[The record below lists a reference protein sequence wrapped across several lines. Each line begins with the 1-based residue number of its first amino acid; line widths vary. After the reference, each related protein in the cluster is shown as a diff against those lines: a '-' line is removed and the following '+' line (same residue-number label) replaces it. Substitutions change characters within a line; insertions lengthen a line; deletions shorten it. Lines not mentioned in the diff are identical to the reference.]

1 MGPPNE
7 SSTGERHGV
16 EVVIAARPESVYELL
31 ADITRM
37 GQWSPECVRCRWI
50 GDATGA
56 VPGARFRGTSRN
68 RRRRWSTVSTVV
80 DADAGR
86 RFAFDVSYFRL
97 PVARWRYELRPDDR
111 GGTVIT
117 EAVDDRRGRLLRA
130 LSPMITGSRDRGRRN
145 EETMRTTLER
155 LKAAA
160 EAA

>member
-1 MGPPNE
+1 MPPTNE
-7 SSTGERHGV
+7 STTSEQHGV
-16 EVVIAARPESVYELL
+16 EVAIAAPPESVYELL

-37 GQWSPECVRCRWI
+37 GEWSPECVRCRWI
-50 GDATGA
+50 GAASAA

-68 RRRRWSTVSTVV
+68 GWRRWSTVSTIVT
-80 DADAGR
+80 ADAGR
-86 RFAFDVSYFRL
+86 RLAFDVSYFRL

-111 GGTVIT
+111 GGTVVT

-155 LKAAA
+155 LKTAA
-160 EAA
+160 EPA